1 MDDTFMKNMNKLYR
15 NKTYLEI
22 YGGSVLITSIVVIS
36 FLLVFSYFYIKSNI
50 NELKQDWNKI
60 RCSPGIIPFA
70 GIINKDP
77 NDTILESTSKNF
89 SVCTSLILKS
99 VIDVFTKPVIG
110 IINSLTSSLKKLA
123 GAGGA
128 LQNLVASV
136 FEKIRLLMEY
146 FTSRIASVIIPL
158 QQMFINMKD
167 ILHKMNAV
175 IVTLL
180 HVVIAKLSALRALI
194 GAFMDIVIAVMIA
207 ATTAIVAM
215 WILPFTWPVA
225 ITSTIFYIVIM
236 TLMIIIKV
244 NMSQT
249 LLISSGNIPPK
260 PGKPSNC
267 FHKDTKINT
276 ISGSVKISEL
286 VPGDVLLNN
295 DMVTSI
301 FKTRATENTLY
312 NLNGVIVTENH
323 HVYNP
328 SLGWIRVEN
337 DPRSIR
343 LKEKEDVVY
352 CINTNSKK
360 IEINDIVFM
369 DWDEVTISEILTLKN
384 KKYIYTK
391 KDINTYLNSGVFEN
405 TLIEIKSGE
414 KKRIQDID
422 VGEILKNNIVV
433 TGVVQSLDNK
443 KTFNY
448 FNDTINLKGNN
459 LIFEKS
465 TLAKYHKT
473 YTKHSDSNNKLYHI
487 LTDKGWFYIDNVKIY
502 DFNACLEYFLNE

>member
-1 MDDTFMKNMNKLYR
+1 MNDTFISNVNKLYR
-15 NKTYLEI
+15 NKTYLEN
-22 YGGSVLITSIVVIS
+22 YGGSVLITVIVIIT
-36 FLLVFSYFYIKSNI
+36 FLLVFSYFNIKSNI

-77 NDTILESTSKNF
+77 NDTVFESTSKNF
-89 SVCTSLILKS
+89 SICTSLILQS
-99 VIDVFTKPVIG
+99 IVDVFTKPILG
-110 IINSLTSSLKKLA
+110 TINSLTLSLQKMA
-123 GAGGA
+123 GSGGA
-128 LQNLVASV
+128 LQKLIANV
-136 FEKIRLLMEY
+136 FERIRLLMEY
-146 FTSRIASVIIPL
+146 FTNRIASVIIPI
-158 QQMFINMKD
+158 QKMFINMKD
-167 ILHKMNAV
+167 VLHKMNGV

-180 HVVIAKLSALRALI
+180 HTVVAKLSALRALI
-194 GAFMDIVIAVMIA
+194 GSFMDIVIAVMIA
-207 ATTAIVAM
+207 ASSAIVAM
-215 WILPFTWPVA
+215 WILPFTWPIA
-225 ITSTIFYIVIM
+225 ITSTIFYIAIM

-286 VPGDVLLNN
+286 IPGDVLLNN
-295 DMVTSI
+295 DMVTSV

-312 NLNGVIVTENH
+312 NLNGVVVTENH

-337 DPRSIR
+337 DPRSVR
-343 LKEKEDVVY
+343 LNEKEDVVY

-360 IEINDIVFM
+360 IEINDTIFM

-405 TLIEIKSGE
+405 TLIEMKNGE
-414 KKRIQDID
+414 KKQIQDID

-433 TGVVQSLDNK
+433 TGIVQSLDNK
-443 KTFNY
+443 NTFNY

-465 TLAKYHKT
+465 NLAKYHKT
-473 YTKHSDSNNKLYHI
+473 HTKHRDCNNKLYHI
-487 LTDKGWFYIDNVKIY
+487 LTDKGMFYIDDVKIY
-502 DFNACLEYFLNE
+502 DFNACLEYFLND